1 MDKFGEAICSFS
13 NDLPD
18 YQKPGYL
25 IIGADDKTG
34 EVVPI
39 NITDSLLKN
48 IASIRTEGNIQPQPS
63 MTVEK
68 VMLDGGPVVVVE
80 VEPAYFPPVKY
91 KGKICVRVG
100 PRRGFANEDD
110 ERKLYEKRASH
121 VLTFDALPCIG
132 SSLSDIDMMLFK
144 QIYLTKAYPEDVLE
158 SDKRDVRLQ
167 MQSLGFYDMK
177 HDCPTFAGILM
188 FGNNVE
194 RRLPGAYVQYVRF
207 SGDSRGADVAY
218 DYKFSGNLMTILNQ
232 LDTFVS
238 TTIAKKRPTPVSA
251 LREENIVDY
260 PAWAIRELLMN
271 AVCHR
276 DYEGNGPIQFY
287 QYDDKIE
294 ILNPG
299 GLYGNANPKNFPWV
313 NDYRNG
319 VIAEAMKVLGFVNRF
334 SRGIQR
340 VQEELKENENGEAD
354 FKLDLETAFLVKVN
368 VSKKSLVPTDDT
380 LDDSK
385 DKSDAK
391 DDTLDDTKDKSD
403 AKDGTLDDT
412 KDKSDAKNDTLDD
425 TKDKSD
431 AKNGTLD
438 DTKVSENAYTIYL
451 VIAANSSISRTAL
464 AAKTNISVPSISR
477 VLSELKQKGVIV
489 RVGGKRYGYWK
500 ILKNIKK

>member
-68 VMLDGGPVVVVE
+68 VMLDGGAVVVVE

-207 SGDSRGADVAY
+207 SGGSRGADVAY

-287 QYDDKIE
+287 QYDDRIE

-299 GLYGNANPKNFPWV
+299 GLYGKANPKNFPWV

-368 VSKKSLVPTDDT
+368 VSKKSLVP
-380 LDDSK
+380 K
-385 DKSDAK
+385 DDAK
-391 DDTLDDTKDKSD
+391 DDALDDAKDKSGAKNGTLDDAKDKSG

-412 KDKSDAKNDTLDD
+412 KDKSDAKN
-425 TKDKSD
+425 
-431 AKNGTLD
+431 GTLECSNI
-438 DTKVSENAYTIYL
+438 TSSAYVTYL
-451 VIAANSSISRTAL
+451 SILDNNSFSQKNLAAESGLSIRSISRA
-464 AAKTNISVPSISR
+464 
-477 VLSELKQKGVIV
+477 LSELKQKGVIV
-489 RVGGKRYGYWK
+489 RVGGKRYGHWK
-500 ILKNIKK
+500 ILKNLKN

>member
-34 EVVPI
+34 KVVPVK
-39 NITDSLLKN
+39 ITDALLKN

-68 VMLDGGPVVVVE
+68 VELKDGPVVVVE
-80 VEPAYFPPVKY
+80 VQPAHFPPVKY

-100 PRRGFANEDD
+100 PRRGVANEDD

-121 VLTFDALPCIG
+121 VQTFDAMPCID
-132 SSLSDIDMMLFK
+132 SSLDDLDIRLFR
-144 QIYLTKAYPEDVLE
+144 QIYLPKAYPEDVLE
-158 SDKRDVRLQ
+158 NDKRDVRLQ
-167 MQSLGFYDMK
+167 LQSLGFYDMK
-177 HDCPTFAGILM
+177 YDCPTYAGILM

-207 SGDSRGADVAY
+207 GGDGRGADIAN
-218 DYKFSGNLMTILNQ
+218 DYKFSGNLMTVLNQ

-238 TTIAKKRPTPVSA
+238 TTIAKKRPIPVSA
-251 LREENIVDY
+251 LREENLIDY
-260 PAWAIRELLMN
+260 PSWAIRELLMN

-287 QYDDKIE
+287 QYDDRIE

-299 GLYGNANPKNFPWV
+299 GLYGKANPRNFPLV

-319 VIAEAMKVLGFVNRF
+319 VIAEAMKVIGFVNRF

-340 VQEELKENENGEAD
+340 VQEELKANGNDEAD
-354 FKLDLETAFLVKVN
+354 FNLTLEIAFLVKVTISQKSI
-368 VSKKSLVPTDDT
+368 VSKNETKNET
-380 LDDSK
+380 K
-385 DKSDAK
+385 NEKSDISKVTRIVYNAIV
-391 DDTLDDTKDKSD
+391 S
-403 AKDGTLDDT
+403 
-412 KDKSDAKNDTLDD
+412 SPNDTRAQLIVRL
-425 TKDKSD
+425 K
-431 AKNGTLD
+431 L
-438 DTKVSENAYTIYL
+438 SESTINR
-451 VIAANSSISRTAL
+451 A
-464 AAKTNISVPSISR
+464 ISV
-477 VLSELKQKGVIV
+477 LKQKEFIV
-489 RVGGKRYGYWK
+489 REGGKRFGYWK
-500 ILKNIKK
+500 ILKNIPND